1 MVKLNKILEACETLV
16 LKSNVSILEE
26 AATSGLSDADVAKS
40 KLIIH
45 ENIKYI
51 KEQLISGRILESS
64 QNLLASNW
72 TQAILEDMSLADI
85 VDQGQEYTNKVA
97 GGAQGVGHGI
107 AALGGHAVGSLK
119 SGNFG
124 NADYSGAPEFIGNMA
139 KAGYEQGYHSNANI
153 GDTYNAAEFVG
164 EHPVGAGL
172 AVGGGLAAAGLGA
185 AGAVKAASN
194 PAVQQAVKNQVGAA
208 AAGYNGV
215 QGPAKPGTGAAYKA
229 GSTIGKVRR
238 IIK

>member
-1 MVKLNKILEACETLV
+1 MAKLNKILEACETLV

-85 VDQGQEYTNKVA
+85 VDQGQEYANN
-97 GGAQGVGHGI
+97 GAQHIRNVVTGEDQGVHP
-107 AALGGHAVGSLK
+107 AAV
-119 SGNFG
+119 
-124 NADYSGAPEFIGNMA
+124 
-139 KAGYEQGYHSNANI
+139 
-153 GDTYNAAEFVG
+153 
-164 EHPVGAGL
+164 
-172 AVGGGLAAAGLGA
+172 AAGLGA
-185 AGAVKAASN
+185 AGLGAVGAVKAASN

-215 QGPAKPGTGAAYKA
+215 QGPAKPGTGAAYAA